1 MGRRLGEWTKDNTTE
16 VIAKQHTEAYMKVT
30 Q

>member
-1 MGRRLGEWTKDNTTE
+1 MGRRLVEWTKDNTTE